1 MGELLDLLL
10 SLSGLG
16 ANIYFKDTAKGKQRQ
31 ASVFRWLRGLDKD
44 VRNRVQRAPGP
55 SKGVSD
61 FVGIL
66 QFVLVMSNR
75 PIETILL
82 TWDPQGRPMIQ
93 KSCSPLTEP
102 NMNFFKCAERAL
114 LSVTKIVWNGAS
126 PEELFISSSIDI
138 IPLLLTLSHGW
149 CFTRMPKDFDNIR
162 DIAWL
167 KMSPYFTMGQYVA
180 GKNLIILKYT
190 VRIKILFFEC

>member
-10 SLSGLG
+10 SLSGLS
-16 ANIYFKDTAKGKQRQ
+16 ANVYFKETAKGKQRQ
-31 ASVFRWLRGLDKD
+31 ASVFRWLRGLDKE
-44 VRNRVQRAPGP
+44 VRNRVQRSPGP

-82 TWDPQGRPMIQ
+82 TWDPQGRPMLQ
-93 KSCSPLTEP
+93 KSYSHSTEP
-102 NMNFFKCAERAL
+102 HSHDFKSAERAL
-114 LSVTKIVWNGAS
+114 LSITKIVWNGAS
-126 PEELFISSSIDI
+126 PEELFISSSVDI
-138 IPLLLTLSHGW
+138 IPLLLILSNGW
-149 CFTRMPKDFDNIR
+149 CFTRMPKDFDNVK

-167 KMSPYFTMGQYVA
+167 KYSPYFTMGQYVA
-180 GKNLIILKYT
+180 GYSHIQI
-190 VRIKILFFEC
+190 RIFHP